1 MKLESIHKKV
11 LSYLQNHGRTNTYK
25 LSRDL
30 KTDRIELIKRVEEL
44 KDENLVEF
52 SSNMVMLP
60 EIVISRE
67 VLTTEEKG
75 EDTDEAA
82 NVETKHKQK
91 AQEIQK
97 ELALKILGDV
107 NPSHYFYLCNG
118 VILKNLDGL
127 LNALQNIDDEVY
139 KYHANNEKNDFCN
152 WIKDIV
158 GDTELAF
165 NLKMKSKPEAINI
178 LKARIEYVKNHQSQT
193 C

>member
-1 MKLESIHKKV
+1 MKRESIHKKV

-44 KDENLVEF
+44 KDENFVEF
-52 SSNMVMLP
+52 KSN
-60 EIVISRE
+60 VI
-67 VLTTEEKG
+67 
-75 EDTDEAA
+75 
-82 NVETKHKQK
+82 ETKHKQEEQK
-91 AQEIQK
+91 IQK

-107 NPSHYFYLCNG
+107 SPAHCFYLCNG
-118 VILKNLDGL
+118 TILKNLDGL

-139 KYHANNEKNDFCN
+139 EYHANNEKNDFCN

-178 LKARIEYVKNHQSQT
+178 LKARIEYVKNRQSQT

>member
-30 KTDRIELIKRVEEL
+30 KTDRIELIKRVDEL

-52 SSNMVMLP
+52 KSNMVMLP

-67 VLTTEEKG
+67 VLATEEKG

-82 NVETKHKQK
+82 NIETKHKQ
-91 AQEIQK
+91 QEIQK
-97 ELALKILGDV
+97 DFALNTLRDV
-107 NPSHYFYLCNG
+107 NPSHCFYLCNG
-118 VILKNLDGL
+118 AILKNLDDM

-139 KYHANNEKNDFCN
+139 EYHANNEKNDFCN

-158 GDTELAF
+158 GDAELAF

>member
-30 KTDRIELIKRVEEL
+30 KTDRIEIIKRVEEL

-60 EIVISRE
+60 EIVISQE
-67 VLTTEEKG
+67 VLATKEKG
-75 EDTDEAA
+75 EETDEAA
-82 NVETKHKQK
+82 NIETKHKQEE
-91 AQEIQK
+91 QEIQK

-107 NPSHYFYLCNG
+107 SPSHCFYLCNG
-118 VILKNLDGL
+118 AILKNLDDM

-139 KYHANNEKNDFCN
+139 EYHANNEKNDFCN